1 MTSSETQ
8 PLRIIALEE
17 HCLSASV
24 DQSLY
29 RNKTS
34 FPPPVI
40 ESLCDVGE
48 GRIKSMDAGGIK
60 LQVLSHTAGYAEDV
74 LSYQAVNNDMAEAV
88 AKNPTRFAAFAHLP
102 MADPLK
108 AADELRRCINEL
120 GFKGALVDNHAG
132 GRYYEGPEYNSFWAT
147 LEEFD
152 IPFYLRPTMLTSTM
166 ADWYQGSYSPQA
178 SMGMSHFAFGW
189 HFDTATHILRLY
201 AAGVFD
207 RFPKLKIILGHF
219 GESLPFFLEH
229 IQWFSANWGPISR
242 SFQQVYAENF
252 WFTTSS
258 LKGVAPLAC
267 MLQNTKLGR
276 IMFGI
281 DYPFLKMQDGV
292 EWIEKMRAS
301 RLLKKE
307 ELEMILYR
315 NAELFLNIK

>member
-17 HCLSASV
+17 HWLNASV
-24 DQSLY
+24 GQSLY
-29 RNKTS
+29 RNQTN

-40 ESLCDVGE
+40 ESLCDAGE
-48 GRIKSMDAGGIK
+48 GRIRRMDAGGIEF
-60 LQVLSHTAGYAEDV
+60 QVLSHTAGYTEDT
-74 LSYQAVNNDMAEAV
+74 LNYKAVNNDMADAV

-102 MADPLK
+102 MADPSK

-120 GFKGALVDNHAG
+120 GFKGALVNNHAG

-147 LEEFD
+147 LEELD
-152 IPFYLRPTMLTSTM
+152 VPLYWHLTMPTSTM
-166 ADWYQGSYSPQA
+166 ADRYQGSYSPQA
-178 SMGMSHFAFGW
+178 SMGMSPFAFGW

-219 GESLPFFLEH
+219 EESLPFSLEPV
-229 IQWFSANWGPISR
+229 QWFSASCGPINR
-242 SFQQVYAENF
+242 SFQLVYAENF

-267 MLQNTKLGR
+267 MLQNTKLDR
-276 IMFGI
+276 IIFGI
-281 DYPFLKMQDGV
+281 DYPFLRMQDGV
-292 EWIEKMRAS
+292 EWIDKVRG
-301 RLLKKE
+301 KV
-307 ELEMILYR
+307 
-315 NAELFLNIK
+315 FLNIK